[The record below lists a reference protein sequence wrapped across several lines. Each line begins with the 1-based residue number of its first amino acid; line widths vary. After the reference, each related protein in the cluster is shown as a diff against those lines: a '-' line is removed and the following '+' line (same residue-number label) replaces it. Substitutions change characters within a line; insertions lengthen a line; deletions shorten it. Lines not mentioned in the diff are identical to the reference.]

1 MPPETAACAACGRP
15 LGAGRF
21 CAHCGTPVHA
31 ADWRTDT
38 AERVRPARAPRTPPS
53 VSAPPLP
60 QRYPLFADEVEG
72 WSPDGVMVT
81 RGGAAAEPAPSP
93 APEPAP
99 ASAIDEWFDDEPVAY
114 ADQGWD
120 DDREARRSP
129 WRWILVALLV
139 LVVIAAAWW
148 LVARSGDEGAGTGRS
163 SSVTGDGPGAADPQ
177 GATASNVA
185 SEATARVRR
194 TAPDGVDVDGVTP
207 TTYAAANL
215 LDGDAQTAWRA
226 AGDASG
232 LPIRVRLAQPTTLTG
247 VGLIN
252 GYAKQ
257 STDPQGRVF
266 DSYTANRRV
275 TEVEWVFPDGT
286 SVRQTLADGTRE
298 PQLLDID
305 PVTTDRLVLRIVGV
319 TAPGEGTSGRD
330 YTALSEIALLGTPT
344 G

>member
-1 MPPETAACAACGRP
+1 
-15 LGAGRF
+15 
-21 CAHCGTPVHA
+21 VDV

-38 AERVRPARAPRTPPS
+38 AERVRPVHTRAPRTPPS

-72 WSPDGVMVT
+72 WGPDGVMVT
-81 RGGAAAEPAPSP
+81 RGGAIADHEPTL
-93 APEPAP
+93 APEPLP
-99 ASAIDEWFDDEPVAY
+99 ESESESESESAIAEWFDDEPAAY
-114 ADQGWD
+114 ADPGWD
-120 DDREARRSP
+120 DGREAHRSP
-129 WRWILVALLV
+129 WRWILVALLA

-148 LVARSGDEGAGTGRS
+148 LVARSGDDGAGTGRNS
-163 SSVTGDGPGAADPQ
+163 SAADGASSVADPQ

-232 LPIRVRLAQPTTLTG
+232 LPIRVRLAQQTTLTE

-252 GYAKQ
+252 GYAKEA
-257 STDPQGRVF
+257 TDPQGRVF

-275 TEVEWVFPDGT
+275 TEVEWSFPDGT

-319 TAPGEGTSGRD
+319 TAPGEGSSGRD